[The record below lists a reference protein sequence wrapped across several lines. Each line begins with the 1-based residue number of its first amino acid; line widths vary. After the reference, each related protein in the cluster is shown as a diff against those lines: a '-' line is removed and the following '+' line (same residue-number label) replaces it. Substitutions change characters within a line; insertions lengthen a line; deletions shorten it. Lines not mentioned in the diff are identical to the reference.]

1 MPVELLT
8 RRRPRRTL
16 ITVFALACAVIV
28 GAGIYGTFSAFT
40 STAANDGNSF
50 AAGVVDITDDD
61 TGSAIVPVGG
71 LTPGDSVTRCVNV
84 RNAGSIA
91 FANVALSG
99 TVGGSGL
106 VLANALTIAI
116 DRGSGAAAGVEASCA
131 GFAVEAA
138 GLVSGSLSAFPGP
151 AAAVDDRA
159 GWQPGAVKSYRMTVA
174 LPQSAPNAAQGQTAT
189 LTVRWNAAT

>member
-1 MPVELLT
+1 MPVELLK
-8 RRRPRRTL
+8 RRRPPRTL
-16 ITVFALACAVIV
+16 LTVFALACAVIV
-28 GAGIYGTFSAFT
+28 GVGVYGTFSAFT

-50 AAGVVDITDDD
+50 AAGVVDITDDE

-71 LTPGDSVTRCVNV
+71 LTPGDAVTRCVNV

-106 VLANALTIAI
+106 ADALTIAV
-116 DRGSGAAAGVEASCA
+116 DRGSGAAAGAEASCA

-138 GLVSGSLSAFPGP
+138 GLVDGSLSAFPSP
-151 AAAVDDRA
+151 AAAVDDHV

-174 LPQSAPNAAQGQTAT
+174 LPQSASNAAQGQTAT
-189 LTVRWNAAT
+189 LTVRWDAAT